1 MNQKELSII
10 TATLYE
16 SRLTNTNDEPFVE
29 GWNSAI
35 DEVAVQLLAKIRKTN
50 LSLNIAEFL
59 MACGAR

>member
-10 TATLYE
+10 TTALYE

-59 MACGAR
+59 AACGAR